1 MRITSILTSS
11 FLSILSL
18 AACNSKKPDGS
29 AAAATAAKAAEP
41 AAPAAK
47 LAYQK
52 LGTLPLEASVPADTK
67 IDDDTKSAG
76 FPAVTIWMTPT
87 TFVWGAGDMSTVQP
101 TMEKSEDAAVK
112 EVVGTFKGW
121 TRTEKTADGWI
132 LQGTGTSLSND
143 PVYPVLVRRTI
154 GGQPYDCKTNAGSTD
169 EVATVIAT
177 CQSLR
182 AAK

>member
-18 AACNSKKPDGS
+18 AACSSKKPDGS
-29 AAAATAAKAAEP
+29 AASAAKTAEP

-47 LAYQK
+47 LAFQK

-87 TFVWGAGDMSTVQP
+87 TFVWGPGDMSTVQP